1 MSPTSKDEPNLTQ
14 PNPIPT
20 QSIMFTLS
28 IWLEGNQPPSI
39 SSVGS
44 TITLLG
50 IRTIRPTCKTV
61 NISAETIL
69 KSQESCIT
77 ILFTLMYRKE

>member
-1 MSPTSKDEPNLTQ
+1 MNYLVQWRPQMSPTSKDEPNLTQ

-39 SSVGS
+39 SVGS

-61 NISAETIL
+61 NIAY
-69 KSQESCIT
+69 KST
-77 ILFTLMYRKE
+77 DYRFSHRTGL